1 MVCMGRGGP
10 PQGIV
15 EAHQG
20 RTQRRQRSVAG
31 RSRADAHFQHDA
43 APLRESAARRSVT
56 TAGQQPPRLDRR
68 LWRRFRQVAGSYWRS
83 EERWRARALLA
94 TLVGLLLAQTA
105 ASVLMNQETGEF
117 TSALAA
123 ADAPRFWSSI
133 QRFVAVLAFAVPVY
147 AFYYYVRDN
156 LGLLWRRWM
165 TRHLVERYFAAR
177 AFYRLN
183 SVAGIDNPDQRISE
197 DVNAFTQQS
206 LYFLMVVL
214 GALIEL
220 IAFTGVL
227 WAVARGLVYFLVGYA
242 LLATWFTARVFG
254 PRLIDLNFRQ
264 LQREADFRFGLIRV
278 RENAESI
285 AFHRGELQEQATLFD
300 RFADVFSNLRKV
312 LRAQLNLNLFQ
323 YSHSFLTLALPSII
337 IAEQVLS
344 GELEVG
350 RAVQAAGAFAAMLSA
365 LTVIVERFESL
376 SRFAAGVER
385 LHAFSQAI
393 DGQPEPDAPSGT
405 AQSPRRSGP
414 DAVGHTPGEGDGTI
428 QTEAGAT
435 LSLQHVTV
443 LTPERERVIVRD
455 LSLEVPAGEG
465 LMITGPSGVGKSS
478 LLRAVAGLW
487 TAGAGQIVRPEG
499 EDLLFLPQHPYLT
512 VGDLRSQLLY
522 LHPER
527 DISDAELLEL
537 LKRVNLPTLA
547 ERVGGLHMPLDWA
560 KVLSV
565 GEQQR
570 LAWARVLL
578 SRPRYVML
586 DEATSALDPTN
597 EELVYRQLAEIAT
610 TPVSV
615 SHRASLVRHHRHVL
629 ELPGEGRWSLHPAR
643 GYRFE

>member
-1 MVCMGRGGP
+1 M
-10 PQGIV
+10 
-15 EAHQG
+15 
-20 RTQRRQRSVAG
+20 S
-31 RSRADAHFQHDA
+31 
-43 APLRESAARRSVT
+43 APSPTL
-56 TAGQQPPRLDRR
+56 RLDRH
-68 LWRRFRQVAGSYWRS
+68 LWKRFLQVAGGFWRS
-83 EERWRARALLA
+83 EERGRARALLV
-94 TLVGLLLAQTA
+94 TLVALLLAQTA
-105 ASVLMNQETGEF
+105 ASVLMNQESGEF

-123 ADAPRFWSSI
+123 ADAPRFWASI
-133 QRFVAVLAFAVPVY
+133 QRFVAVLVVAVPLY

-165 TRHLVERYFAAR
+165 THHLLERYLGDR

-197 DVNAFTQQS
+197 DINAFTQQS

-227 WAVARGLVYFLVGYA
+227 WAIARGLVYFLVGYA
-242 LLATWFTARVFG
+242 LVATWFTARVFG

-264 LQREADFRFGLIRV
+264 LRREADFRFGLIRV

-285 AFHRGELQEQATLFD
+285 AFHRGEPQERATLRE
-300 RFADVFSNLRKV
+300 RFADVFSNLRQV
-312 LRAQLNLNLFQ
+312 LRWQLNLNLFQ

-393 DGQPEPDAPSGT
+393 DAPAHET
-405 AQSPRRSGP
+405 AP
-414 DAVGHTPGEGDGTI
+414 PGEAAPERDGTI
-428 QTEAGAT
+428 VAEAGAT
-435 LSLQHVTV
+435 LSLRHLTV
-443 LTPERERVIVRD
+443 LTPGRERVIVRD
-455 LSLEVPAGEG
+455 LSLELAPGEG

-487 TAGAGQIVRPEG
+487 TAGAGRIVRPEG

-512 VGDLRSQLLY
+512 VGDLRCQLLY
-522 LHPER
+522 PHPER
-527 DISDAELLEL
+527 EVSDAELLEL
-537 LKRVNLPTLA
+537 LRRVNLPTLA
-547 ERVGGLHMPLDWA
+547 QRAGGLHVALDWP

-586 DEATSALDPTN
+586 DEATSALDGAN
-597 EELVYRQLAEIAT
+597 EESVYQQLVEIAT

-615 SHRASLVRHHRHVL
+615 SHRASLVRYHRHVL
-629 ELPGEGRWSLHPAR
+629 ELPGEGQWSLHPAEA
-643 GYRFE
+643 YRFG